1 MKTNK
6 LCLTAVAM
14 MLTATLAGCN
24 NNPAPAATTESK
36 AETTSQAATSV
47 APVEPKTTG
56 EKVAAASK
64 MTLDELEAASKKEF
78 TDNPNG
84 TFKVVGLTS
93 VLRSVATTVASK
105 YDWLNYAYVDG
116 KDTGNISV
124 NNSYKDYALLQ
135 ALETA
140 ENNYFADYALVQDA
154 RSFSSLI
161 KDGILHNYVP
171 SDAAA
176 LGIKEEDTLPLKG
189 VHFNK
194 LFYTNT
200 NFEKVTGKKLYNIWQ
215 VAGSKED
222 PDHLSK
228 VSFQNPATEQ
238 INMSFL
244 VSALA
249 PENEKRIAD
258 AYKKYYNKEYTGDD
272 NYTSIGWKW
281 VTEVVKNISY
291 YHPSDGTAMKET
303 QLKEGWQ
310 DGYVYYGA
318 FAKMKDA
325 VGKKYDVDL
334 DNNGT
339 IEAKEY
345 KVTCGGVEYTY
356 PSEFEVN
363 AMGTVKWDWEIE
375 GFNGFMYCMDSEVI
389 NNAQFPYTACLFART
404 MLLEDTY
411 TKAIYNAKNPDA
423 KGNPANQYGYYYPG
437 TASKDFR
444 YAKGDWTKEVHIAK
458 EINENYEYLKNASF
472 RTVNAI
478 LALIA
483 A

>member
-1 MKTNK
+1 
-6 LCLTAVAM
+6 M
-14 MLTATLAGCN
+14 MMTLAGCN
-24 NNPAPAATTESK
+24 NNPTPAATTQATTQEATS
-36 AETTSQAATSV
+36 AAATTSE

-64 MTLDELEAASKKEF
+64 MTLAELEAASKKEF
-78 TDNPNG
+78 QDDPNG

-105 YDWLNYAYVDG
+105 YDWLNYEYVDS
-116 KDTGNISV
+116 KDVGNISV
-124 NNSYKDYALLQ
+124 NNSYKDYALLT

-140 ENNYFADYALVQDA
+140 ENTYFADYALVQDA

-171 SDAAA
+171 SDYATM
-176 LGIKEEDTLPLKG
+176 GIKEEDTLPLKG

-215 VAGSKED
+215 VAGSAD
-222 PDHLSK
+222 DADHLSK
-228 VSFQNPATEQ
+228 VSFQSPSTEQ

-249 PENEKRIAD
+249 PENEQRLLD
-258 AYKKYYNKEYTGDD
+258 AYKSYYKADYVSDGKYN
-272 NYTSIGWKW
+272 SIGWKW
-281 VTEVVKNISY
+281 VTEFVKNISLF
-291 YHPSDGTAMKET
+291 HSSDGTTMKET
-303 QLKEGWQ
+303 QLKDHWEE
-310 DGYVYYGA
+310 GYVYYGA

-325 VGKKYDVDL
+325 VGKSYDVDL
-334 DNNGT
+334 DNNGVV
-339 IEAKEY
+339 EEKEY

-356 PSEFEVN
+356 PSEKGVN
-363 AMGTVKWDWEIE
+363 AMGTVKWDWDIE
-375 GFNGFMYCMDSEVI
+375 GFNGFMYCMDSEII
-389 NNAQFPYTACLFART
+389 NNAHFPYTACLFART
-404 MLLEDTY
+404 LLLEDTY
-411 TKAIYNAKNPDA
+411 TTAIYNSKNPDA
-423 KGNPANQYGYYYPG
+423 EGNKANQYGYYYPG

-444 YAKGDWTKEVHIAK
+444 YAKGDWTKEQHIAK
-458 EINENYEYLKNASF
+458 EINENYEYLKGVSF

-483 A
+483 